1 MIPAGV
7 DVDDIAEQ
15 LSDDG
20 VAFSNPELALDDA
33 LQEPI
38 AASLHPDHGVAV
50 VDVFP
55 EKIPDLRDLATTLQ
69 EKTGLDTVILQA
81 PMKVSV
87 VSDSYDRAA
96 IEAGE
101 DSLPTG
107 LDQVTLVNDFYA
119 TADDFSVPWVCIV
132 GIFFCLAALAAF
144 TAFRHAARQ
153 APATKPATDVV
164 EAPVG

>member
-96 IEAGE
+96 IEAAE

-119 TADDFSVPWVCIV
+119 TADDFSVPWVPIV

-144 TAFRHAARQ
+144 TAFHHAARQ

-164 EAPVG
+164 DAPVG

>member
-55 EKIPDLRDLATTLQ
+55 EKIPDLRDLATALQ
-69 EKTGLDTVILQA
+69 DRTGLDTVILQA

-96 IEAGE
+96 IEAAE

-119 TADDFSVPWVCIV
+119 TADGFSVPWGPIV
-132 GIFFCLAALAAF
+132 GIFFCLAVLAAF
-144 TAFRHAARQ
+144 SAFRYASRQ
-153 APATKPATDVV
+153 APATKPGTDVV

>member
-69 EKTGLDTVILQA
+69 DRTGLDTVILQA

-96 IEAGE
+96 IEAAE

-119 TADDFSVPWVCIV
+119 TADGFSVPWGPIV
-132 GIFFCLAALAAF
+132 GIFFCLAVLAAF
-144 TAFRHAARQ
+144 SAFRYASRH
-153 APATKPATDVV
+153 APAMNPTTDVV
-164 EAPVG
+164 ETPLG

>member
-1 MIPAGV
+1 MIPDGV
-7 DVDDIAEQ
+7 DVDNIAEQ

-20 VAFSNPELALDDA
+20 VAFSNPELALDDG

-38 AASLHPDHGVAV
+38 AASLQPDHGVAV

-69 EKTGLDTVILQA
+69 ERTGLDTVILQA

-96 IEAGE
+96 IEAAE
-101 DSLPTG
+101 DSLPVG
-107 LDQVTLVNDFYA
+107 LDQVTLVHDFYA
-119 TADDFSVPWVCIV
+119 TADGFSVPWGPIL
-132 GIFFCLAALAAF
+132 GIFFCLAVLAAYSAVRSASRR
-144 TAFRHAARQ
+144 TPESNPAA
-153 APATKPATDVV
+153 AVVDATR
-164 EAPVG
+164 G